1 MSLKVIVG
9 LGNPGPEYVRTP
21 HNVGFEALD
30 LLARRWTCELRPR
43 ARFDAHFGKVEVAG
57 EDRWLVRPDTYMND
71 SGRAVAGLVG
81 YYGLPPEGVL
91 VILDDADLEPGSLR
105 IRPFG
110 SSGGHRGLASVIAAL
125 GTDQFPRLR
134 IGIGR
139 GSTSARLVTH
149 VLAKIS
155 PEDEPPI
162 REAIDRA
169 AQAVEVMLQRGVEAA
184 MNRFNVRRQPAPEA
198 GDESRGGDD

>member
-1 MSLKVIVG
+1 MSIKVIVG
-9 LGNPGPEYVRTP
+9 LGNPGSSYVRTP

-30 LLARRWTCELRPR
+30 VLARRWSCELRAR
-43 ARFDAHFGKVEVAG
+43 ARFDAHCGKVEVAG
-57 EDRWLVRPDTYMND
+57 AERWLVRPDTFMND
-71 SGRAVAGLVG
+71 SGRAVAGLVA
-81 YYGLPPEGVL
+81 YFGLPPESVL
-91 VILDDADLEPGSLR
+91 VMLDDADLAPGSLR

-139 GSTSARLVTH
+139 GSSPARLVAH

-155 PEDEPPI
+155 PEDEPLI
-162 REAIDRA
+162 RESIERA
-169 AQAVEVMLQRGVEAA
+169 AQAVEMMLQRGVEAA
-184 MNRFNVRRQPAPEA
+184 MNRFNVRRQPAPEVE
-198 GDESRGGDD
+198 DESRGGDV